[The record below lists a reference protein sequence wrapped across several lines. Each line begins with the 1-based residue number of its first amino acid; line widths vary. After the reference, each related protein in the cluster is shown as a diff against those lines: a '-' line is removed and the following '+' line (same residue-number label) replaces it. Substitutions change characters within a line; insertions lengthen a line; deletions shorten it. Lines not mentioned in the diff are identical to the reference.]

1 MLSNSERTR
10 LEKRESLSSEIRAV
24 NDYRVK
30 KKLIKWLEDASDALD
45 ILRKMPEERLKDDLS
60 DIDVYRLLFI
70 ARYIMSSRRFMAV
83 NGELDKPESWEA
95 LGYGISKP
103 ADNSD
108 IARSVLIDEHIQ
120 ELKAFVGHE
129 NPAPTALRLSKMKD
143 ELIDRITPDER
154 NGITRAEEAMDDY
167 INITMQ
173 YKDKD
178 GPKSHPR
185 RCITCNRATPES
197 DLS

>member
-1 MLSNSERTR
+1 M
-10 LEKRESLSSEIRAV
+10 EKRESLSSEIRAV

-178 GPKSHPR
+178 GPK
-185 RCITCNRATPES
+185 
-197 DLS
+197 